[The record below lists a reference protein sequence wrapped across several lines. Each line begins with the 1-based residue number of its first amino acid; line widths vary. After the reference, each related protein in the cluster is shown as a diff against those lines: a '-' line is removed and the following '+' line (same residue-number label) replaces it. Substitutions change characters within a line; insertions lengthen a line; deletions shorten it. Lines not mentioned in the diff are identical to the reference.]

1 MACGLP
7 PVVAD
12 LPQYAAYIRDD
23 ETGLVFPRGERE
35 VERLEEAIDRL
46 ATDHELRRRLSG
58 NAIEAAARY
67 GIEEI
72 ATAYLKDFERSA
84 DELRRGRPES

>member
-1 MACGLP
+1 M
-7 PVVAD
+7 
-12 LPQYAAYIRDD
+12 
-23 ETGLVFPRGERE
+23 FPRGERE